1 MKMQLGNR
9 YLVKDYL
16 SGITELKCIEI
27 TESSYKIQYENS
39 NTTWVTKKEVEYWR
53 LLEDLGISKFLNEA
67 KRGDEGGE

>member
-67 KRGDEGGE
+67 KRADEGGE

>member
-67 KRGDEGGE
+67 KRDDEGGE